1 MSSPAWRE
9 VQLSPRVLDKLSDT
23 FQQLGLPADQNDIVR
38 DIVHYA
44 IEIFRESWEQ
54 LHETPDGVR
63 VYDFF
68 DDDVPRILFYGA
80 LRSTNV
86 YDFAIVEEVVEIF
99 DADVILPGPS
109 FDESE

>member
-1 MSSPAWRE
+1 M
-9 VQLSPRVLDKLSDT
+9 LDKLSHM
-23 FQQLGLPADQNDIVR
+23 FQQLGLPADEDHIVR

-44 IEIFRESWEQ
+44 IEIFRENWEQ

-68 DDDVPRILFYGA
+68 GDDVPRILFYGA

-99 DADVILPGPS
+99 DADVILLGPS

>member
-1 MSSPAWRE
+1 M
-9 VQLSPRVLDKLSDT
+9 LDKLSHS
-23 FQQLGLPADQNDIVR
+23 FQQLGLPAGENDIVR
-38 DIVHYA
+38 DVVHYA
-44 IEIFRESWEQ
+44 IEVFRESWEQ

-68 DDDVPRILFYGA
+68 GDDVPRILFYGA
-80 LRSTNV
+80 LLSTNI

-99 DADVILPGPS
+99 DADVIVLGAG

>member
-1 MSSPAWRE
+1 
-9 VQLSPRVLDKLSDT
+9 VLYKLSGS
-23 FQQLGLPADQNDIVR
+23 FRQLGLPADENDIVR

-54 LHETPDGVR
+54 LHETPGGVR

-68 DDDVPRILFYGA
+68 GDEVPRVLFYGA

-99 DADVILPGPS
+99 DADVIGVGPG

>member
-1 MSSPAWRE
+1 M
-9 VQLSPRVLDKLSDT
+9 LDKLSDA
-23 FQQLGLPADQNDIVR
+23 FQRLGLPADEKTLVR

-44 IEIFRESWEQ
+44 IEIFREEWDQ

-68 DDDVPRILFYGA
+68 GDDVPRILFYGV
-80 LRSTNV
+80 LRSTTV

-99 DADVILPGPS
+99 DADVIVIGPD
-109 FDESE
+109 FDGSA